1 MRQFYTGV
9 GNTEGRLRTRR
20 WLVLDDDLWPRTLE
34 SETRPC
40 LGTRGPRLSPEA
52 RAPFS
57 FSSLFFPPLPPFS
70 SLCPPTSPPSPP
82 PSHPLLPHHIF
93 RLPLPLLF
101 PSIPSVSVGL
111 SIVIS
116 RDWPVSCRAKR
127 SPMETPRWS
136 RRAISGGQGDARF
149 ASSSP
154 FLSSFLL
161 FFSLFFFSIEIYSSI
176 RDPLLHGTTD
186 ERFLG
191 VIRFLVWYL
200 RGDWNISIG
209 YGFVTDRIFDS
220 RRSLQRKISIRH
232 DGEFLTK
239 GWARGGGL
247 KIEEDSIELC
257 LCLK

>member
-1 MRQFYTGV
+1 MIKCRMKNRGPSFVPNSRHARNSRAPLMRQFYTGV

-57 FSSLFFPPLPPFS
+57 FSSPFFFPPPLLLPPFS
-70 SLCPPTSPPSPP
+70 SLCSPTSPPPSP
-82 PSHPLLPHHIF
+82 PLLPHHIF

-127 SPMETPRWS
+127 SPMETRRWS
-136 RRAISGGQGDARF
+136 LSGGQGDACF
-149 ASSSP
+149 FHLP
-154 FLSSFLL
+154 PLL
-161 FFSLFFFSIEIYSSI
+161 FSLFFSSI
-176 RDPLLHGTTD
+176 YYRSTGHPPWGTRD

-191 VIRFLVWYL
+191 VIR
-200 RGDWNISIG
+200 
-209 YGFVTDRIFDS
+209 
-220 RRSLQRKISIRH
+220 
-232 DGEFLTK
+232 
-239 GWARGGGL
+239 
-247 KIEEDSIELC
+247 DSILGSAFKGRLEYFDRLRFRYG
-257 LCLK
+257 

>member
-1 MRQFYTGV
+1 MMTSDRERSRV
-9 GNTEGRLRTRR
+9 RR
-20 WLVLDDDLWPRTLE
+20 GHAWAREAQDLAPRHAHH
-34 SETRPC
+34 S
-40 LGTRGPRLSPEA
+40 LSL
-52 RAPFS
+52 
-57 FSSLFFPPLPPFS
+57 LFFSPLPPFS
-70 SLCPPTSPPSPP
+70 SLCPPTSPPPSPP

-136 RRAISGGQGDARF
+136 RRVISGGQGDACF

-161 FFSLFFFSIEIYSSI
+161 FFSLFFSSIEIYSSI

>member
-1 MRQFYTGV
+1 MIKSRMKNRGPSFVPNSRHARNSRAPLMRQFYTGV

-57 FSSLFFPPLPPFS
+57 FSSPFFFPPPLLLPPFS
-70 SLCPPTSPPSPP
+70 SLCPPTSPPPSP
-82 PSHPLLPHHIF
+82 PLLPHHIF

-127 SPMETPRWS
+127 SPMETRRWS
-136 RRAISGGQGDARF
+136 LSGGQGDACF
-149 ASSSP
+149 FHLP
-154 FLSSFLL
+154 PLLFLS
-161 FFSLFFFSIEIYSSI
+161 FSLRSIIGV
-176 RDPLLHGTTD
+176 RDTLHGGRETSA
-186 ERFLG
+186 FWAWSG
-191 VIRFLVWYL
+191 IRFLVRHL

-209 YGFVTDRIFDS
+209 YGFDTDRIFDS
-220 RRSLQRKISIRH
+220 RRSLQRKSRL
-232 DGEFLTK
+232 GMMGSF
-239 GWARGGGL
+239 
-247 KIEEDSIELC
+247 
-257 LCLK
+257 

>member
-1 MRQFYTGV
+1 MMTSDRERSRV
-9 GNTEGRLRTRR
+9 RR
-20 WLVLDDDLWPRTLE
+20 GHAWAREAQDLAPRHAHH
-34 SETRPC
+34 S
-40 LGTRGPRLSPEA
+40 LSLLF
-52 RAPFS
+52 FS
-57 FSSLFFPPLPPFS
+57 PPSSLFFPLPANFSFSLASPLSPPFAAPHLSPS
-70 SLCPPTSPPSPP
+70 SPSPF
-82 PSHPLLPHHIF
+82 SIHSLRFRRPLHRNFARLAGVMPCKTLAHGNSALIAPRYKWRTRRCSFRIF
-93 RLPLPLLF
+93 L
-101 PSIPSVSVGL
+101 
-111 SIVIS
+111 
-116 RDWPVSCRAKR
+116 
-127 SPMETPRWS
+127 
-136 RRAISGGQGDARF
+136 
-149 ASSSP
+149 
-154 FLSSFLL
+154 LSSFLL
-161 FFSLFFFSIEIYSSI
+161 FFSLFFSSIEIYSSI